1 VTEQSPA
8 RLLRLRSE
16 ARGLLPSG
24 LILGVGLGGFLDGI
38 FLHQILQWHHL
49 LTSAGGYSA
58 DTVRGL
64 EANTVW
70 DGLFH
75 VMTWMFVVAGLA
87 LLWHTGQM
95 GTMGSG
101 RTVVGSVLGGWGL
114 FNLVEGVI
122 SHHFL
127 GIHHVREGPHEL
139 VYDLVFLS
147 LGGLLLVVGWLL
159 VRGSRRKTG
168 SSRARVAEPAGMG
181 GARGIVVGEEERSS
195 RNRSP
200 LRPRW
205 RRGRDNWRLL
215 RRSSFLGPR
224 HGR

>member
-1 VTEQSPA
+1 MGSTREVTEQSPA

-16 ARGLLPSG
+16 AQGLLLPG

-49 LTSAGGYSA
+49 FTSAGRYSA

-75 VMTWMFVVAGLA
+75 VMMWMVVVAGLA
-87 LLWHTGQM
+87 LLWRMGQM
-95 GTMGSG
+95 GPMGSG
-101 RTVVGSVLGGWGL
+101 RTLVGSVLGGWGL

-122 SHHFL
+122 SHHLL
-127 GIHHVREGPHEL
+127 GIHHVREGPHQL

-147 LGGLLLVVGWLL
+147 FGGLLLVVGWLL
-159 VRGSRRKTG
+159 VRSSRREIG
-168 SSRARVAEPAGMG
+168 CSRARVAEPAGRG
-181 GARGIVVGEEERSS
+181 VVSGIVVGEEERSL

-200 LRPRW
+200 PRPRR
-205 RRGRDNWRLL
+205 RRGRDN
-215 RRSSFLGPR
+215 
-224 HGR
+224 

>member
-8 RLLRLRSE
+8 RLLRLRPE
-16 ARGLLPSG
+16 ARGLLLPG

-75 VMTWMFVVAGLA
+75 GMTWMFVVAGLA
-87 LLWHTGQM
+87 LLWRKNQM
-95 GTMGSG
+95 GPMGSG
-101 RTVVGSVLGGWGL
+101 RTLVGSVLGGWGL

-122 SHHFL
+122 SHHL
-127 GIHHVREGPHEL
+127 LAIHTSEKGHANWCTTLFFSAL
-139 VYDLVFLS
+139 VDSSSWWGGSWSAARGGRSVAVVHAS
-147 LGGLLLVVGWLL
+147 LNM
-159 VRGSRRKTG
+159 
-168 SSRARVAEPAGMG
+168 PAGM
-181 GARGIVVGEEERSS
+181 
-195 RNRSP
+195 
-200 LRPRW
+200 L
-205 RRGRDNWRLL
+205 
-215 RRSSFLGPR
+215 
-224 HGR
+224 